1 VNLPGLI
8 LGFIPGFVW
17 LAFYLEEDP
26 HPEPRRLIAF
36 TFILGAIST
45 FLALFI
51 QLKMKG
57 LGILNA
63 LTPEGMSSGAG
74 ILALLLLAAVEEICK
89 FGAAYL
95 AVWKARDFDEPV
107 DAMVYTIAAALGFAT
122 IENIGVLQGQ
132 FSSQALIAGI
142 LGITAARL
150 VGATLLHSLSASF
163 MGYYWALSKKYGDKI
178 YILMG
183 LVVATVLHAGFNFL
197 ILNYDSIVYPLTLLI
212 IGGFFT
218 LEDFEELK
226 RGSA

>member
-1 VNLPGLI
+1 MNLSGII

-17 LAFYLEEDP
+17 LSFYLEEDP
-26 HPEPRRLIAF
+26 HPEPRRLIGF
-36 TFILGAIST
+36 TFVLGAIST
-45 FLALFI
+45 MLALFV
-51 QLKMKG
+51 QVNLKDM
-57 LGILNA
+57 GILWA
-63 LTPEGMSSGAG
+63 LTPENLISGSG
-74 ILALLLLAAVEEICK
+74 ILALLLLASVEEICK

-95 AVWKARDFDEPV
+95 AVFKARDFDEPI

-132 FSSQALIAGI
+132 FSDQTLLTGI
-142 LGITAARL
+142 LGVTSARF
-150 VGATLLHSLSASF
+150 VGATLLHALSAAF

-178 YILMG
+178 YIFMG
-183 LVVATVLHAGFNFL
+183 LIVATVLHAGFNFL

-226 RGSA
+226 RA